1 MVIIKSDQAM
11 DQWETF
17 GIDDLKAVSSTR
29 NTLVLNKETSL
40 LFGTPEKPF
49 DRVRTSL
56 VSVSALIFCWMS
68 RKGMSM
74 MKALSSRNILIPL
87 KKECNCVKILIVDD
101 NEYNIYSLKLLL
113 E

>member
-49 DRVRTSL
+49 ARVRTFS
-56 VSVSALIFCWMS
+56 VSVSALIFCSMS
-68 RKGMSM
+68 GGCSVFTFMPFVQM
-74 MKALSSRNILIPL
+74 
-87 KKECNCVKILIVDD
+87 
-101 NEYNIYSLKLLL
+101 
-113 E
+113 